1 MEELLY
7 KLEEIR
13 NNKSE
18 AVKSQKY
25 EQASYLR
32 DQEKQVYQ
40 EIYKFLNGDDNYKW
54 VSDDIVNESIK
65 DYLENKHN
73 IKIDKED
80 IKNYNFKELIRKIK
94 LSKLGL

>member
-13 NNKSE
+13 IEKNSVIK
-18 AVKSQKY
+18 AQKY
-25 EQASYLR
+25 EIASRLR
-32 DQEKQVYQ
+32 DQEKQVYR
-40 EIYKFLNGDDNYKW
+40 EIYILLNDNNNYQW
-54 VSDDIVNESIK
+54 VSDDEVNESIIS
-65 DYLENKHN
+65 YLEDKHN

-80 IKNYNFKELIRKIK
+80 IKSHKFKELIRSIK